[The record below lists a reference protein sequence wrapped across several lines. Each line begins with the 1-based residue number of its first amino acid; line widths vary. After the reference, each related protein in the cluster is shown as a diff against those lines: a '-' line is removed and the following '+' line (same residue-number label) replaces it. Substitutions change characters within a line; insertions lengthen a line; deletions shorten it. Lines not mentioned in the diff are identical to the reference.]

1 MQKARTLKGGRRGK
15 LKFAALTG
23 VLGPGLLAALA
34 DNDAGGV
41 ISYAVTGAK
50 FGIGIFIPA
59 TLCLVLLTYTV
70 QEMAMRLGVA
80 TSKGYT
86 HLVKE
91 KYGKFWMGY
100 QVVSLFVENLITLMT
115 EFIGMSAGL
124 VILGLPL
131 WAAVVISVC
140 LVLSI
145 ALYGGYAKKEKIAL
159 GIGMLNVVFIVVA
172 FLTKPDFSA
181 IGAAFVQWNIP
192 KGGTGELAWYLV
204 ALIGNAIAPWMIF
217 YQNSAYVDKGVKSE
231 GIRNGRLDTLAGC
244 VCQVLIAVFIILIG
258 ASIMGQI
265 PAVEDAG
272 PAEMIAAL
280 SEKFGP
286 APALLFGLGLFDAGL
301 LAAIT
306 VSLSSSW
313 SVAEAFGWSKSL
325 DDKISEAPGFYA
337 VYFISVLAA
346 AGAVLIPDLPLNHLS
361 VMVQVIAGILMTPI
375 LIFLTLLTS
384 NRSVMREYRN
394 TRLAKFRAW
403 LTVGI
408 LILVSLVIVGKLV
421 FIA

>member
-1 MQKARTLKGGRRGK
+1 MQKTRTLRKGHRIK
-15 LKFAALTG
+15 LKFAALAG
-23 VLGPGLLAALA
+23 VLGPGLLASLA

-50 FGIGIFIPA
+50 FGIGIFIPL

-86 HLVKE
+86 HLVRE
-91 KYGKFWMGY
+91 KYGKFWMAY
-100 QVVSLFVENLITLMT
+100 QVISLFVENLITLIT

-131 WAAVVISVC
+131 WAAVAVSVC

-145 ALYGGYAKKEKIAL
+145 ALYGGYAAKEKIAL
-159 GIGMLNVVFIVVA
+159 GVGLLNVVFIAVSL
-172 FLTKPDFSA
+172 LTKPDFSA
-181 IGAAFVQWNIP
+181 IGAAFVQWHIP
-192 KGGTGELAWYLV
+192 ESGPGELAWYFI

-217 YQNSAYVDKGVKSE
+217 YQNSAYVDKGVTSE
-231 GIRNGRLDTLAGC
+231 GIRNGRLDTLVGC
-244 VCQVLIAVFIILIG
+244 VCQVLIAVFIIVIG
-258 ASIMGQI
+258 ASIMGWI

-272 PAEMIAAL
+272 PAEMIDAL
-280 SEKFGP
+280 HEKYGSVP
-286 APALLFGLGLFDAGL
+286 AVLFGLGLFDAGL

-337 VYFISVLAA
+337 VYFSSVLVA
-346 AGAVLIPDLPLNHLS
+346 AGAVLIPNLPLNHLS

-384 NRSVMREYRN
+384 NQAVMGAYRN
-394 TRLAKFRAW
+394 TRFAKFRAW

-408 LILVSLVIVGKLV
+408 LILVSLAIVARYLI
-421 FIA
+421 F